1 MDITRREAKNYDEYA
16 RECLSSEWLENR
28 GSAEAHPAEP
38 APYNISD
45 ADHSTKWRRSYGIIS
60 QTGVKRP
67 SYLKDH
73 LFVAMDLPWQGPVV
87 TRTTIDLAKWLGTY
101 GLGEYAQTFAENHID
116 FSVLPDLTENDL
128 EKLGVLLGHRK
139 KLLRA
144 IEALST
150 ERQSG
155 VATKPASQAEP
166 EILSASP
173 DRQTELRQITV
184 MFCDLVDSTPLSGK
198 LDLED
203 VQALIDAYREACST
217 AIKRYEGRIAR
228 YFGDGV
234 MVFFGW
240 PRAHED
246 DAIRAV
252 HAALE
257 SVSAIPKIS
266 GPVTLAARVG
276 ISSGPVVISEI
287 GSAVAAP
294 SMDATGETPTVA
306 ARLQTLAPANGVVI
320 SESTKRRIA
329 AAFELED
336 LGFKELKGID
346 KPVHVY
352 RVLAA
357 KTKTSRFEAAHTGSL
372 TPFVGRS
379 TELNVLLDRWQK
391 VKEGDGQVVLLS
403 GIPGVGKSRL
413 VHELRLQIEQEPHF
427 LLQHQC
433 SPYHSQSAFFPII
446 EQVEQALQLSGQQT
460 DTEKLAKIKAQFSR
474 PAGDLIDRALLIAKL
489 LSIPTESHDELSALT
504 PQQIKNRTISTLIEK
519 ILDLSDKHPTL
530 CIFEDVHW
538 IDPSTLELLEFLIS
552 RIDRARVLIVV
563 SCRPEFQHTWFKHAN
578 VTMHSLTRLSRSEVS
593 GMVTDLLR
601 GASIPSNILD
611 EIIAKADGVPLFIEE
626 LTSSIA
632 SSEQTAQPAALRVP
646 ETLHDAL
653 MERLDRVAPGPRV
666 AQIAATIG
674 REFPY
679 DLLSAASRIDDDDL
693 SSALSQLE
701 EADIIHRVGISPLV
715 RYQFKHVL
723 LRDAIYHSLL
733 RSKRRQFHEEIAA
746 ALASQFPA
754 IVENQPELLA
764 HHYSEAGNNELAIQC
779 WYKAGHRA
787 LTNSANV
794 EAIAHFRK
802 ALELMNTLADTP
814 ERRREEIKI
823 QLALGI
829 PLIAVAGYAAEETRQ
844 AFERARSL
852 CLGLQNPPEYFQAL
866 YGLWGHSWMGGKNDQ
881 ALALA
886 NEFVSRSR
894 ASDDITL
901 SMMAHRIMGSTLLTV
916 GEFKSSREH
925 FEKTIALSKASSQG
939 AIFSQY
945 MVEPQ
950 VASLLLAAWDLWFLG
965 YPDQALCHVSE
976 ALSLAR
982 DLRQPYSIA
991 FAHYMT
997 SVVRIFR
1004 GEPEH
1009 ALVSADESLEMSREQ
1024 RFSLYVLLS
1033 TISRGRALGELG
1045 RLREARA
1052 EIELG
1057 LEQAR
1062 TRGVGF
1068 MLPMMRGWLAE
1079 VYSQS
1084 GEDETALSM
1093 IEQTL
1098 SEISDVTGRAW
1109 VAELRRQQGEII
1121 LSHDPTKL
1129 SQAEFCFKAAIEI
1142 ASRQSSRSLQVRAA
1156 TSLAKLWQSQ
1166 GRLEEA
1172 RDLIGPIFAWFTE
1185 GSDTKDLK
1193 RARDIQMAVSD
1204 S

>member
-1 MDITRREAKNYDEYA
+1 MIVQRDI
-16 RECLSSEWLENR
+16 
-28 GSAEAHPAEP
+28 GP
-38 APYNISD
+38 
-45 ADHSTKWRRSYGIIS
+45 
-60 QTGVKRP
+60 P
-67 SYLKDH
+67 SYFEDH
-73 LFVAMDLPWQGPVV
+73 LFVGLDLPCKAPEV
-87 TRTTIDLAKWLGTY
+87 TRTTTELAEWLGRY
-101 GLGEYAQTFAENHID
+101 GLGEYAQTFAKNHID
-116 FSVLPDLTENDL
+116 FTVLPDLTENDL
-128 EKLGVLLGHRK
+128 EKLGVSLGHRK

-144 IEALST
+144 IEALFA
-150 ERQSG
+150 ERQADDASK
-155 VATKPASQAEP
+155 AASQPEP

-184 MFCDLVDSTPLSGK
+184 MFCDLADSTPLSGK
-198 LDLED
+198 LDPED
-203 VQALIDAYREACST
+203 VQTLIDAYREACST
-217 AIKRYEGRIAR
+217 AIRRYEGRIAR

-257 SVSAIPKIS
+257 SVSAIQKIS

-294 SMDATGETPTVA
+294 SMDATGETPNVA
-306 ARLQTLAPANGVVI
+306 ARLQTLAPPNGVVI
-320 SESTKRRIA
+320 SESTKRRVA

-336 LGFKELKGID
+336 LGLKDLKGIET
-346 KPVHVY
+346 PLHIY

-357 KTKTSRFEAAHTGSL
+357 KTNASRFEAAHTGSL

-391 VKEGDGQVVLLS
+391 VKESDGQVVLLS

-413 VHELRLQIEQEPHF
+413 IHELRLQIEHEHHF

-446 EQVEQALQLSGQQT
+446 EQMEQALELNGQQP
-460 DTEKLAKIKAQFSR
+460 DTEKLAKIKAHFCRS
-474 PAGDLIDRALLIAKL
+474 ASDLIDPALLIAKL
-489 LSIPTESHDELSALT
+489 LSIPAENDYELSKLT

-519 ILDLSDKHPTL
+519 VLDLSNKRPTL

-538 IDPSTLELLEFLIS
+538 IDPSTLELLELIIS
-552 RIDRARVLIVV
+552 RIDRARVLLVA

-601 GASIPSNILD
+601 GGSIPTDILD

-632 SSEQTAQPAALRVP
+632 SNGETAQSAALRVP

-653 MERLDRVAPGPRV
+653 MERLDRVAPGQRV
-666 AQIAATIG
+666 AQIAAAIG
-674 REFPY
+674 REFSY
-679 DLLSAASRIDDDDL
+679 DLLSAASRIDDNDL
-693 SSALSQLE
+693 GSALSQLE
-701 EADIIHRVGISPLV
+701 DADIIHRVGISPLV

-723 LRDAIYHSLL
+723 LRDAIYNSLL
-733 RSKRRQFHEEIAA
+733 RSKRCQFHADIATT
-746 ALASQFPA
+746 LASQFHA
-754 IVENQPELLA
+754 VVENQPELLA
-764 HHYSEAGNNELAIQC
+764 HHYTEAGNHELAMGC
-779 WYKAGHRA
+779 WYKAGQRA

-802 ALELMNTLADTP
+802 AMEHVGTLADTP
-814 ERRREEIKI
+814 ERRKEEIKI

-829 PLIAVAGYAAEETRQ
+829 PLIAVRGYAAEETRET
-844 AFERARSL
+844 FERARTL
-852 CLGLQNPPEYFQAL
+852 CLKLEDPAEHFQAL

-881 ALALA
+881 AAALA
-886 NEFVSRSR
+886 NEFLSRSR
-894 ASDDITL
+894 GRDDITL
-901 SMMAHRIMGSTLLTV
+901 SMMAHRIMGSTLLTM
-916 GEFKSSREH
+916 GEFTASREH
-925 FEKTIALSKASSQG
+925 FEKTIALSKAKRQG
-939 AIFSQY
+939 PIFSLY

-950 VASLLLAAWDLWFLG
+950 VASLLLASWDLWFLG
-965 YPDQALCHVSE
+965 YPDQALSHVSE

-982 DLRQPYSIA
+982 GLRQPYSIA
-991 FAHYMT
+991 FAYYMT

-1004 GEPEH
+1004 REPEH
-1009 ALVSADESLEMSREQ
+1009 ALASAEQSLEMSREQ

-1033 TISRGRALGELG
+1033 TVSRGRALGELG
-1045 RLREARA
+1045 RVREART

-1062 TRGVGF
+1062 TSGVGF

-1079 VYSQS
+1079 VYAQS
-1084 GEDETALSM
+1084 GENETALT
-1093 IEQTL
+1093 IVKRTL
-1098 SEISDVTGRAW
+1098 SDIGNVTGRAW
-1109 VAELRRQQGEII
+1109 ESELRRQNAEIL
-1121 LSHDPTKL
+1121 LSHNPARADEPEAFLK
-1129 SQAEFCFKAAIEI
+1129 EAIEV
-1142 ASRQSSRSLQVRAA
+1142 ARSQSAKSLELRAA
-1156 TSLAKLWQSQ
+1156 TSLARLWQTQ
-1166 GRLEEA
+1166 GRRDDA
-1172 RDLIGPIFAWFTE
+1172 RDLIRPICAWFTE
-1185 GSDTKDLK
+1185 GADTEDLK
-1193 RARDIQMAVSD
+1193 RARDVQMALSD
-1204 S
+1204 SDLSA